1 MFNIEM
7 SGNRF
12 NKLLQA
18 LILGFPVLLIIILTC
33 QIWLYDYDIW
43 VEYFLRIADKEDYE
57 STFKEKILSRST
69 FGFIR
74 IFLIILSALVLLLS
88 IFLLKK
94 INSIFVILNSDR
106 RALFK
111 LAKVSIKS
119 LSRTESILLLLIFC
133 LFIARAL
140 FVIINTELQYDEA
153 WTFVHFSSKG
163 VVVSALSPNNN
174 HTLYTIFSAILWK
187 LNLDAKLAVRLP
199 ALIFASV
206 AFFALFISLRKT
218 IAKELTIVLLAVI
231 SFSVPFYFFSVLG
244 RGYAAMLLFT
254 IISVFSVLNMT
265 EDKHSGLKA
274 RIYFFSTVLGM
285 YSNPAFLYVWIA
297 NAIVFTAINISA
309 KKQLFTFYAI
319 NLFASLVTILL
330 FSPIILG
337 GALMTLSS
345 ATVNNVETGDAL
357 MYLHRLSDWFFL
369 GNKFNLFFII
379 VLIAI
384 VNFIIFKRYF
394 KYRDHKVKYW
404 IQFYWIFPFLIF
416 LTTAVE
422 SPYRIWFW
430 MPIFFWI
437 QVYLIIYQLK
447 LRPTFIYLITV
458 ILVGANFYFSQRHYF
473 MNWSLTLDREAKKI
487 AEKIISEKDGFIN
500 CYSFSR
506 YDKPLLDYY
515 FLTNDRESRTFMP
528 FKESRNYMPFEE
540 ITYDAVLLDI
550 DEYKATEN
558 ELNKLQ
564 ISYKLIY
571 QNERIKLYLHTK
583 Q

>member
-1 MFNIEM
+1 M
-7 SGNRF
+7 SGNRI
-12 NKLLQA
+12 NNLLQA
-18 LILGFPVLLIIILTC
+18 IIIGFPVLFLIILTC
-33 QIWLYDYDIW
+33 QFWLFDYEIW
-43 VEYFLRIADKEDYE
+43 VDYFLRIADKEDYE

-74 IFLIILSALVLLLS
+74 FFLIILSALVLLLS

-106 RALFK
+106 RALFE

-119 LSRTESILLLLIFC
+119 LSRTESILLLFIFC

-206 AFFALFISLRKT
+206 AFFSLFISLRKT

-244 RGYAAMLLFT
+244 RGYAAMLLFI
-254 IISVFSVLNMT
+254 IISVFSVLNMKD
-265 EDKHSGLKA
+265 DKHSGLKG
-274 RIYFFSTVLGM
+274 RVYFFSTVLGM

-297 NAIVFTAINISA
+297 NVLVFTGINFRA
-309 KKQLFTFYAI
+309 KKQLFNFYAI
-319 NLFASLVTILL
+319 NIFAAFVTILL
-330 FSPIILG
+330 FSPIFLG
-337 GALMTLSS
+337 GGLNTLSS
-345 ATVNNVETGDAL
+345 AAINNIETGDTL
-357 MYLHRLSDWFFL
+357 SYLNRLSDWFFL
-369 GNKFNLFFII
+369 GKKLNIFFVL
-379 VLIAI
+379 VLIAL
-384 VNFIIFKRYF
+384 VNFIIFKFCF
-394 KYRDHKVKYW
+394 KYKDHKVKYW
-404 IQFYWIFPFLIF
+404 IQFYWIFPFIVF
-416 LTTAVE
+416 LSTAVE

-437 QVYLIIYQLK
+437 QAFLIIYQLK
-447 LRPTFIYLITV
+447 LRPLFFYFISISIV
-458 ILVGANFYFSQRHYF
+458 VANFYFSQGHYF
-473 MNWSLTLDREAKKI
+473 MNWSLRLDREAKKI
-487 AEKIISEKDGFIN
+487 SEKIIAEKVGFIN

-515 FLTNDRESRTFMP
+515 FLINNRASRTYMP
-528 FKESRNYMPFEE
+528 FKESRNYKPFEE
-540 ITYDAVLLDI
+540 MTYDAVLLDTE
-550 DEYKATEN
+550 EYKATQT
-558 ELNKLQ
+558 ELNKLDKL
-564 ISYKLIY
+564 YRLIY
-571 QNERIKLYLHTK
+571 QNERIKLYINSA